1 MFCLLLMR
9 VCVFVCELLRLHR
22 QIVRWGLCV
31 ASTPKPSLSFAWFFQ
46 GFAHVLSVFVSLPLW
61 RLNQRQSPR
70 QSRQFEV
77 RILDYLWNTLAWIM
91 DLL

>member
-77 RILDYLWNTLAWIM
+77 RTLDYLWNTLAWIM